1 MAFEKL
7 NRDSEDSN
15 IAFTKTSVLMRILVT
30 TFVES
35 VICVIL
41 GYGGYLVYKG
51 QFNAGQLMEF
61 IGYFNAVVWPI
72 MAVADLIDMTSR
84 GKASLKRISELLD
97 APKNVF
103 DRPGVQELTDPRA
116 RSNSATSALPTPTGI
131 SRVGACVLYH
141 PPRREH
147 RSGGQ
152 DRLRQDHSGRPDPAH
167 LQCKRRATV
176 P

>member
-1 MAFEKL
+1 
-7 NRDSEDSN
+7 
-15 IAFTKTSVLMRILVT
+15 MRILVT

-97 APKNVF
+97 APKTSSTAPAF
-103 DRPGVQELTDPRA
+103 
-116 RSNSATSALPTPTGI
+116 RS
-131 SRVGACVLYH
+131 
-141 PPRREH
+141 
-147 RSGGQ
+147 
-152 DRLRQDHSGRPDPAH
+152 
-167 LQCKRRATV
+167 
-176 P
+176 